1 MFSRRNLPWDNHRG
15 ELMGRMEERLKKA
28 IADTAKTTKKVVKQ
42 LSDNPKNAK
51 YIPPHRHC
59 VVCYAP
65 IPLEADPAHCGE
77 ESCTE
82 THAKREK
89 SRKRLNLMLYLFP
102 GIAIMLFLLQIL
114 GLL

>member
-1 MFSRRNLPWDNHRG
+1 MPSRRILPWDYHRG

-42 LSDNPKNAK
+42 ISENPKSSK
-51 YIPPHRHC
+51 YIAPHRHC

-65 IPLEADPAHCGE
+65 IPLDADPAHCGE
-77 ESCTE
+77 QPCSE
-82 THAKREK
+82 TQAKREK

-102 GIAIMLFLLQIL
+102 AIAIMLFMTQVL

>member
-1 MFSRRNLPWDNHRG
+1 MHSRRDLPWDYHRG

-42 LSDNPKNAK
+42 ISANPKSAK
-51 YIPPHRHC
+51 HIAPHRHC

-77 ESCTE
+77 QSCFE

-102 GIAIMLFLLQIL
+102 GIAIMLFLSQIL

>member
-1 MFSRRNLPWDNHRG
+1 
-15 ELMGRMEERLKKA
+15 MGRMEERLKKA

-42 LSDNPKNAK
+42 LSDNPKSAK

-77 ESCTE
+77 QSCSE

-102 GIAIMLFLLQIL
+102 AIAILLFLFPFLT
-114 GLL
+114 GS